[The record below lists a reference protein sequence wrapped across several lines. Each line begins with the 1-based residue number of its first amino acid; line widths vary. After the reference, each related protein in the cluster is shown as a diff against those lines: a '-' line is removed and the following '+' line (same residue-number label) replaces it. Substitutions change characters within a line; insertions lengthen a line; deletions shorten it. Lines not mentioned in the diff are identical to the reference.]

1 MSHRSST
8 NDRRHPYM
16 IASKVN
22 KFWNDK
28 PLPGSL
34 IGPYSEEQKD
44 HFNERL
50 LEFSRY
56 KWPPNKLE
64 KKLTP
69 YLKKK
74 LGL

>member
-1 MSHRSST
+1 MV
-8 NDRRHPYM
+8 
-16 IASKVN
+16 ASKVN
-22 KFWNDK
+22 KFWERN
-28 PLPGSL
+28 PPGSL
-34 IGPYSEEQKD
+34 VGYSQEQKD
-44 HFNERL
+44 YFNERL

-74 LGL
+74 LGLLPDIKRS